1 MTHLGSAWVVDTL
14 RGKNSSSMALG
25 SLSVC
30 QAYRPFVPG
39 DSTSVLHDIESA
51 FGGVHTFCGNSEIP
65 RVQHLVEPR

>member
-1 MTHLGSAWVVDTL
+1 
-14 RGKNSSSMALG
+14 MALG